1 MHNMSVTNIM
11 HIIIRWECENVYPVE
26 GQAEPCNESAI
37 RLPSSLSSTYSSSS
51 TSWSLGQS
59 RPQGLAGGIVG
70 PEYISSGNILW
81 CSQRLAHT
89 SGAQLGLDI
98 LAAGPNWPSWGSDDS
113 ISNAMIAFQWKIK
126 KILTWMQ
133 KKNYLALYIYIDH
146 HHYHN
151 LQPTD
156 LLKKVKIFR
165 LPTGSQTDLLEMVK
179 NFRYPL
185 GSQLTFLIKEVKSFR
200 YTQAFGDFAN
210 TQTDTQTPR
219 WHCI

>member
-1 MHNMSVTNIM
+1 
-11 HIIIRWECENVYPVE
+11 
-26 GQAEPCNESAI
+26 
-37 RLPSSLSSTYSSSS
+37 
-51 TSWSLGQS
+51 
-59 RPQGLAGGIVG
+59 
-70 PEYISSGNILW
+70 
-81 CSQRLAHT
+81 
-89 SGAQLGLDI
+89 
-98 LAAGPNWPSWGSDDS
+98 
-113 ISNAMIAFQWKIK
+113 
-126 KILTWMQ
+126 MQ
-133 KKNYLALYIYIDH
+133 KKYLALYIYIDH

-210 TQTDTQTPR
+210 TRTDTQTPR
-219 WHCI
+219 WHCIQINIMHIRIKTLKVLQVYLAIHLLKNKIQRITSISDFVGLKRVFPALFISKEKVIQSIASISGSGVLFVPASAGLVENTDRLMSASY

>member
-81 CSQRLAHT
+81 CSQRLART

-113 ISNAMIAFQWKIK
+113 QWKIK
-126 KILTWMQ
+126 KLLTWMQ
-133 KKNYLALYIYIDH
+133 KKLFGVIHIYRSPS
-146 HHYHN
+146 
-151 LQPTD
+151 L
-156 LLKKVKIFR
+156 
-165 LPTGSQTDLLEMVK
+165 SQSSA
-179 NFRYPL
+179 YWP
-185 GSQLTFLIKEVKSFR
+185 S
-200 YTQAFGDFAN
+200 
-210 TQTDTQTPR
+210 
-219 WHCI
+219 